1 MTDTDILLIIRAAD
15 FAARQHVNQR
25 RKGAAGDPYI
35 NHLIEVAGL
44 LAEATGGSDAALVAA
59 GLLLVGTLLSI
70 VLILQRGPT
79 SIAAI
84 SLGTIAAS
92 LLIVSLS
99 STVAGRPWSALLG
112 KWILIA
118 AASLSAVPLVAWAS
132 GR

>member
-1 MTDTDILLIIRAAD
+1 MSFFEHLEELRTRLKIVIAAFIVAFLIVSQLVQNITSQ
-15 FAARQHVNQR
+15 FLGYLG
-25 RKGAAGDPYI
+25 GA
-35 NHLIEVAGL
+35 
-44 LAEATGGSDAALVAA
+44 VAA
-59 GLLLVGTLLSI
+59 GLLLVGTLVSI

-84 SLGTIAAS
+84 SLGTIVAS

-99 STVAGRPWSALLG
+99 STVAGRPWSAQLG